1 MTFCFFFVP
10 SISDNLPNTSN
21 STVAEPSNE
30 PPSRQRE
37 SSVPGESSQQS
48 SSSSQEQSNETRDID
63 IVPYDSTTMDWNVS
77 DIDMEQLNTFDYM
90 KMKFVG
96 HRNAR

>member
-1 MTFCFFFVP
+1 MAAGLEAV
-10 SISDNLPNTSN
+10 
-21 STVAEPSNE
+21 NE
-30 PPSRQRE
+30 QNRQRE
-37 SSVPGESSQQS
+37 PNVTGASHPQS
-48 SSSSQEQSNETRDID
+48 SSSSQDQTSNETRDID

-77 DIDMEQLNTFDYM
+77 EIDMEQLNTFDYM

>member
-1 MTFCFFFVP
+1 MERTNEQNRP
-10 SISDNLPNTSN
+10 MESN
-21 STVAEPSNE
+21 VTGEENQQSGSSSHQDQSNE
-30 PPSRQRE
+30 P
-37 SSVPGESSQQS
+37 G
-48 SSSSQEQSNETRDID
+48 DID

>member
-1 MTFCFFFVP
+1 MSLCQFFYLFP
-10 SISDNLPNTSN
+10 ENLPNSSN
-21 STVAEPSNE
+21 SSGAEPATNE
-30 PPSRQRE
+30 QSRQSE
-37 SSVPGESSQQS
+37 SNASGENIPQS
-48 SSSSQEQSNETRDID
+48 SSSRPDPSNGTRDID

>member
-1 MTFCFFFVP
+1 MP
-10 SISDNLPNTSN
+10 GL
-21 STVAEPSNE
+21 EPINE
-30 PPSRQRE
+30 QTRQRE
-37 SSVPGESSQQS
+37 SNATGESNQQS
-48 SSSSQEQSNETRDID
+48 SSSSHDQTNETRDID

>member
-1 MTFCFFFVP
+1 MALCRF
-10 SISDNLPNTSN
+10 SENIPNSSN
-21 STVAEPSNE
+21 SAAGLESTTEQ
-30 PPSRQRE
+30 SRQIE
-37 SSVPGESSQQS
+37 SNATSGNPQS
-48 SSSSQEQSNETRDID
+48 SSSSSQDRSNETTRDID
-63 IVPYDSTTMDWNVS
+63 IGPYDSTAMDWNVS